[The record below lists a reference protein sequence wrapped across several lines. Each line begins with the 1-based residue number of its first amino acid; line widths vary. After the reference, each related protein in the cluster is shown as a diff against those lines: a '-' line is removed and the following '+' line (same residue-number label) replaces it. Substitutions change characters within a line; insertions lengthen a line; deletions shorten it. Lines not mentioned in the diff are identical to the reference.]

1 MAINTSLRPRI
12 RPDNI
17 DKQMTESLRPKSR
30 EEGLIER
37 RQKEEERNRQTKGFG
52 DLEYRAELEPQLSW
66 NPIARLGYDPDKHKI
81 VNTQGAM
88 NLFGTAMFINRLGG
102 GERSVRNLM
111 RAGLSRK
118 DAERVKEDDVI
129 TSPNLSFSPV
139 ISHEFTHR
147 GFNLLR
153 KEREKDPEAFDK
165 KYGKDAGKILEYTKH
180 KYSGGIGEST
190 EEYYVEMFDD
200 LNSRFNTSSQ
210 RIDEDY
216 EDFPKNTMRGTVQSS
231 FAGPT
236 KPLRDYS
243 PEADDKRFEQIRAFQ
258 DKVLNLRG
266 MDKGIL
272 GLMDAAQDILTEQ
285 GEPPK
290 FKKQTK
296 SFFEKI
302 FNFSEGGLVDTGKK
316 TPEGRIIWND
326 GGKDYSERSTT
337 FEIDG
342 KWYTMPT
349 VAEDGSQYTSD
360 QIRDYVAEYGPIDF
374 LTGEKLPEFKSRDD
388 ALEYAVSRSDTRKGY
403 DEGGL
408 AEQTEDSYDS
418 LINEYLTPVNSSDYR
433 KRLVD
438 MSDEEKAAV
447 APAADNFKNLFGDR
461 SEKPLSVKGSE
472 IGLEF
477 TPAGTV
483 FGLNDIKN
491 ELAKENPDY
500 YLVGLMGGAEIIG
513 LIPGLDKVAID
524 AIRSGAKRI
533 TGSKK
538 VDQT

>member
-1 MAINTSLRPRI
+1 MVTNTSLRPRI
-12 RPDNI
+12 RPDI

-30 EEGLIER
+30 EEGL
-37 RQKEEERNRQTKGFG
+37 KEKRKREEDRDRQTKGFG

-216 EDFPKNTMRGTVQSS
+216 KDFPKNTMRGTVQSS

-266 MDKGIL
+266 IDKGIL
-272 GLMDAAQDILTEQ
+272 RLMDAAQDILTEQ

-290 FKKQTK
+290 TK
-296 SFFEKI
+296 PKLKEDNLNFFQKI
-302 FNFSEGGLVDTGKK
+302 GKAVGL
-316 TPEGRIIWND
+316 
-326 GGKDYSERSTT
+326 KD
-337 FEIDG
+337 
-342 KWYTMPT
+342 
-349 VAEDGSQYTSD
+349 
-360 QIRDYVAEYGPIDF
+360 
-374 LTGEKLPEFKSRDD
+374 
-388 ALEYAVSRSDTRKGY
+388 
-403 DEGGL
+403 GGL
-408 AEQTEDSYDS
+408 AT
-418 LINEYLTPVNSSDYR
+418 
-433 KRLVD
+433 
-438 MSDEEKAAV
+438 
-447 APAADNFKNLFGDR
+447 
-461 SEKPLSVKGSE
+461 
-472 IGLEF
+472 
-477 TPAGTV
+477 
-483 FGLNDIKN
+483 
-491 ELAKENPDY
+491 LAKEV
-500 YLVGLMGGAEIIG
+500 L
-513 LIPGLDKVAID
+513 
-524 AIRSGAKRI
+524 
-533 TGSKK
+533 
-538 VDQT
+538 